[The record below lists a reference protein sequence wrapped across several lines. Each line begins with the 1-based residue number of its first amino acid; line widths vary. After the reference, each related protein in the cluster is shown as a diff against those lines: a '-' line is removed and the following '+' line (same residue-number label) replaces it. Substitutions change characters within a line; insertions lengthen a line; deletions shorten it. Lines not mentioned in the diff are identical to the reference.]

1 MFKVTKNQY
10 KPVKKQEINIILV
23 SLEIKNSIKLHP
35 IILKSFK

>member
-23 SLEIKNSIKLHP
+23 SLEIKTLYKITSDH
-35 IILKSFK
+35 LKVI